1 MKIAMFAPIRGY
13 KNSQQGVQNMLYP
26 VVFEEKGPTV
36 IASLP
41 DLPGV
46 HDEGASREE
55 ALEHVR
61 GAAVAIIQSLM
72 NDREDVPDPSP
83 AEGRPLVALPSQAW
97 TKVLLYRA
105 LRQKGQRKADLAR
118 ALKIDQKGVDRLF
131 KLTHASRWDQIDAA
145 FEALGVRLVP
155 DVRTAA

>member
-1 MKIAMFAPIRGY
+1 MF
-13 KNSQQGVQNMLYP
+13 YP
-26 VVFEEKGPTV
+26 VVFEEGGPTV

-55 ALEHVR
+55 AMERVR

-72 NDREDVPDPSP
+72 NDREEVPDPSP
-83 AEGRPLVALPSQAW
+83 AAGRQLVALPSQVW
-97 TKVLLYRA
+97 TKVLLYRE
-105 LRQKGQRKADLAR
+105 LRHKGQRKADLAR

-131 KLTHASRWDQIDAA
+131 KLTHPSRWDQMEAA
-145 FEALGVRLVP
+145 FAALGTRLVP
-155 DVRTAA
+155 DVRAVT